1 MSWTD
6 SGNGIP
12 YTVKNK
18 TVGGGDLPDPPI
30 ILSPTNN
37 EANVSLTPTISI
49 ADFVGDNLIH
59 SFTEY
64 IIENR
69 MGEVVYNS
77 GRRVNSLTSI
87 TVPPNILSSQK
98 QYRLKVRVGSTNN
111 TISKPT
117 LAIFTTKQEF
127 GPENPDPTA
136 YPNLSNM
143 THTIPPYVKI
153 NETVNIKIFG
163 GVDPNSLP
171 LKYSISVP
179 LGFSI
184 SKDTNISENEVLQL
198 TALPNHSQINIPKLI
213 KITAI
218 NTVGNTTDYFVN
230 TLIIPDPNA
239 LPNVTNFNHTF
250 PDRMSPDVATTF
262 FFSGVTDPNGGPIS
276 YNIGSSSGLIFSK
289 TTDIATG
296 EIIEV
301 YARPDATVYNVN
313 LQIEVIIK
321 NTVNNEVIEKIKTM
335 VISQGEMLYDTP
347 GEFLFTPPSGIQNIN
362 AIIAGSNYDVTEFGG
377 YLRNDVVMGST
388 SYLNELEEPQNGS
401 KAVMIDDD
409 TLIVVDGQVYTELGQ
424 SISRNPK
431 IKKLTISTN
440 TWMEYPDLTGTI
452 SIIKNYKNTIYCA
465 KLYTKTIYKLN
476 TAESTPVWTTL
487 PDTLDIIDYSDNI
500 AIDESGNIY
509 HTKISDTPTITT
521 YKYNNTTWSLLT
533 ETDTGI
539 DLGNRSFSVVTY
551 RNKIRMVINNSSRL
565 GIGWELN
572 LDSPDEW
579 LPVPGFE
586 NLFDFGGIESM
597 VNNELDVIIMMTVR
611 NKLVRFHRSGLETL
625 EFADLNDVFDTESI
639 NSSMVIN
646 SKGDIII
653 AGGLR
658 VNDKSPMREIRKIN
672 IRRDIINYDQRIT
685 TIDGFIMTGDLPFE
699 PGPFAVASGIGGY
712 RRSIAIQPSKPIPIR
727 VGNNGCIRLI
737 WGNPNFPA

>member
-1 MSWTD
+1 
-6 SGNGIP
+6 
-12 YTVKNK
+12 
-18 TVGGGDLPDPPI
+18 
-30 ILSPTNN
+30 
-37 EANVSLTPTISI
+37 
-49 ADFVGDNLIH
+49 
-59 SFTEY
+59 
-64 IIENR
+64 
-69 MGEVVYNS
+69 
-77 GRRVNSLTSI
+77 
-87 TVPPNILSSQK
+87 
-98 QYRLKVRVGSTNN
+98 
-111 TISKPT
+111 
-117 LAIFTTKQEF
+117 
-127 GPENPDPTA
+127 
-136 YPNLSNM
+136 
-143 THTIPPYVKI
+143 
-153 NETVNIKIFG
+153 
-163 GVDPNSLP
+163 
-171 LKYSISVP
+171 
-179 LGFSI
+179 
-184 SKDTNISENEVLQL
+184 
-198 TALPNHSQINIPKLI
+198 
-213 KITAI
+213 
-218 NTVGNTTDYFVN
+218 
-230 TLIIPDPNA
+230 
-239 LPNVTNFNHTF
+239 
-250 PDRMSPDVATTF
+250 
-262 FFSGVTDPNGGPIS
+262 
-276 YNIGSSSGLIFSK
+276 
-289 TTDIATG
+289 
-296 EIIEV
+296 
-301 YARPDATVYNVN
+301 
-313 LQIEVIIK
+313 
-321 NTVNNEVIEKIKTM
+321 
-335 VISQGEMLYDTP
+335 
-347 GEFLFTPPSGIQNIN
+347 
-362 AIIAGSNYDVTEFGG
+362 
-377 YLRNDVVMGST
+377 MGST
-388 SYLNELEEPQNGS
+388 SYLNELEEPQNGT

-476 TAESTPVWTTL
+476 TAASTPVWTTL

-521 YKYNNTTWSLLT
+521 YKYNNKTWSLLV

-658 VNDKSPMREIRKIN
+658 VNDKFPMREIRKIN

-712 RRSIAIQPSKPIPIR
+712 RRRIALQPSKPIPIR

>member
-117 LAIFTTKQEF
+117 LSIFTTKQEF

-153 NETVNIKIFG
+153 NETVNIKVFG

-276 YNIGSSSGLIFSK
+276 YNIGLSSGLIFSK

-296 EIIEV
+296 EVIEV

-321 NTVNNEVIEKIKTM
+321 NTVNNEAIEKIKTM
-335 VISQGEMLYDTP
+335 VILQGEMLYDTP
-347 GEFLFTPPSGIQNIN
+347 GEFLFTPPSGIRYIN
-362 AIIAGSNYDVTEFGG
+362 SIIAGSNYDVTEFGG

-388 SYLNELEEPQNGS
+388 SYLNELEEPQNGT

-476 TAESTPVWTTL
+476 TAASTPVWTTL

-521 YKYNNTTWSLLT
+521 YKYNNTTWSLLV

-658 VNDKSPMREIRKIN
+658 VNDKFPMREIRKIN

-712 RRSIAIQPSKPIPIR
+712 RRCIALQPSRPIPIR

>member
-117 LAIFTTKQEF
+117 LSIFTTKQEF

-153 NETVNIKIFG
+153 NETVNIKVFG

-276 YNIGSSSGLIFSK
+276 YNIGLSSGLIFSK

-296 EIIEV
+296 EVIEV

-321 NTVNNEVIEKIKTM
+321 NTVNNEAIEKIKTM
-335 VISQGEMLYDTP
+335 VILQGEMLYDTP
-347 GEFLFTPPSGIQNIN
+347 GEFLFTPPSGIRYIN
-362 AIIAGSNYDVTEFGG
+362 SIIAGSNYDVTEFGG

-476 TAESTPVWTTL
+476 TAASTPVWTTL

-521 YKYNNTTWSLLT
+521 YKYNNTTWSLLV

-658 VNDKSPMREIRKIN
+658 VNDKFPMREIRKIN

-712 RRSIAIQPSKPIPIR
+712 RRRIALQPSRPIPIR

>member
-49 ADFVGDNLIH
+49 ADFVGDNLTH

-153 NETVNIKIFG
+153 NETVNIKVFG

-276 YNIGSSSGLIFSK
+276 YNIGLSSGLIFSK

-296 EIIEV
+296 EVIEV

-321 NTVNNEVIEKIKTM
+321 NTVNNVAIEKIKTM
-335 VISQGEMLYDTP
+335 VILQGEMLYDTP
-347 GEFLFTPPSGIQNIN
+347 GEFLFTPPNGIQNIN

-476 TAESTPVWTTL
+476 TAASTPVWTTL

-521 YKYNNTTWSLLT
+521 YKYNNTTWSLLV

-712 RRSIAIQPSKPIPIR
+712 RRRIELIPTRPIPIR